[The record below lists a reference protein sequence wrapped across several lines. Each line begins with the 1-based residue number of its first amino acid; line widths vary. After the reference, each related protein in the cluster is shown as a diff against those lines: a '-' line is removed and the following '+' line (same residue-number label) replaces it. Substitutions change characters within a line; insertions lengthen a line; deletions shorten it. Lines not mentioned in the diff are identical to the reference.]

1 MEFFQPH
8 SPQNL
13 VGDTIMFHRFSKVRS
28 RKTLL
33 LWLYLALVQ
42 LCSLWCRRQSWGSG
56 MEDALLELSFDVLI
70 AI

>member
-1 MEFFQPH
+1 
-8 SPQNL
+8 
-13 VGDTIMFHRFSKVRS
+13 MFHRFSKVRS